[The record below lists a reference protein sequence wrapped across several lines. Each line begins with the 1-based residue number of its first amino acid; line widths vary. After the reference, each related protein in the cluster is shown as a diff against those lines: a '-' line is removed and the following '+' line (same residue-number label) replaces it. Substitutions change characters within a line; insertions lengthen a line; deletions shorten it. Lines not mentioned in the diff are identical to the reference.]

1 MDATCAGC
9 GRTIPDFSRVCEHC
23 GHRRAEPLL
32 LPTDATSLQGDPE
45 PHTASKGFDFTP
57 DPADFAPEGLDFP
70 ASSDPVSLDAGDLEP
85 LEDSIFRYEPEP
97 VVEEISAAASPGS
110 SSVERPAEVQ
120 VPVSSNGL
128 LFGASPAA
136 VVASAPERPVR
147 SNRREIVFVT
157 LAAAIGGVV
166 TLGWLLA
173 RTAPRPE
180 VSVAASTAGAPSTAT
195 RTAAPGSTDSVHR
208 NNQWTAA
215 NSAVWV
221 GDARNAIALE
231 LEAEN
236 SVGVWLRTV
245 RPTLIVRCSSGAIE
259 AFVFTASAA
268 RIEPKTEDHTV
279 QVSVDG
285 ATQVT
290 AHWRDSEEHDALF
303 APDGAAF
310 VRQLLAARTL
320 RFGFNP
326 HNAAPVTAEFNVAGL
341 STMLAPLSRQC
352 GITF

>member
-1 MDATCAGC
+1 MR
-9 GRTIPDFSRVCEHC
+9 RTIRHDSRRLPVVRRLRLSPPWTPRAPAAAERFPTSLACANTAVIAAPSNSRC
-23 GHRRAEPLL
+23 RPSRPPRSGTRNPIPPRRASISRLTP
-32 LPTDATSLQGDPE
+32 PTSRQRASTSPPRPIPIRWTRGI
-45 PHTASKGFDFTP
+45 F
-57 DPADFAPEGLDFP
+57 
-70 ASSDPVSLDAGDLEP
+70 EP
-85 LEDSIFRYEPEP
+85 LEDSIFRFEAEP

-110 SSVERPAEVQ
+110 SSVESPAEAQ

-136 VVASAPERPVR
+136 AVASAPERPVR

-180 VSVAASTAGAPSTAT
+180 VTVAASTAGAPSTAT
-195 RTAAPGSTDSVHR
+195 RTAAPGSTVSVHR

-215 NSAVWV
+215 NSAVWA

-245 RPTLIVRCSSGAIE
+245 RPTLIVRCSC
-259 AFVFTASAA
+259 
-268 RIEPKTEDHTV
+268 RRRR
-279 QVSVDG
+279 SVRL
-285 ATQVT
+285 
-290 AHWRDSEEHDALF
+290 HR
-303 APDGAAF
+303 
-310 VRQLLAARTL
+310 VRRTH
-320 RFGFNP
+320 RAENRGP
-326 HNAAPVTAEFNVAGL
+326 HRAGQRRRCD
-341 STMLAPLSRQC
+341 P
-352 GITF
+352 GD